1 MSCVLSFD
9 VIQSFVVGFGL
20 FVLVRF
26 DVFSQVVTAHKPFA
40 TVRTYEPLLA
50 RVRPQVSLQFV
61 RTCKALATEQPVTHE
76 RPLSRVPSKVR
87 FQVRGFAV
95 NFSTAGNVAD
105 VLFLFPGLVV
115 GVG

>member
-1 MSCVLSFD
+1 MSRVLSFD
-9 VIQSFVVGFGL
+9 VIQSFVVRFCL

-26 DVFSQVVTAHKPFA
+26 DVFGQVVTAHKPFA

-61 RTCKALATEQPVTHE
+61 RTCEALATEQPITYE
-76 RPLSRVPSKVR
+76 RPLSRVPPEVR

-95 NFSTAGNVAD
+95 NFSAAGDVAD
-105 VLFLFPGLVV
+105 VLFLFPGLVA